1 MSRRAVHTQSQ
12 VERCVR
18 GVVKAGVKVASVRID
33 GDSIVILAAD
43 EAAPEAAPGGAIAA
57 WRAKKNARKA

>member
-1 MSRRAVHTQSQ
+1 MTRRAPHTQAE
-12 VERCVR
+12 VERYVR

-33 GDSIVILAAD
+33 SDSIVILAAD
-43 EAAPEAAPGGAIAA
+43 EAAPEAAAGGAIAA